1 MSGDKHHIEEI
12 LPRFSLNRRIGVLV
26 LLASM
31 VVVGLVASLGIPLE
45 LIPAGFT
52 DPYLSVRV
60 PWRDAPAQEVL
71 EKVVMPLEDELST
84 VRGIESLFSVSVT
97 GFARVGLSFKSGT
110 DMDVAYREV
119 RDRIERARAL
129 LPEDADRIYIRKE
142 DSSSI
147 PIFVV
152 GLAIDPEISDA
163 YTLIQKQIVVRLQRL
178 EGVASVD
185 VNGLLEKEI
194 FIELDRER
202 TEAAGLNIYALATE
216 LGADNF
222 TMASGDV
229 RTGGRKLLLRSVA
242 RFRSLEEL
250 EDRVVA
256 PQVRLRDIAGVSYK
270 PPEARFR
277 VRANSR
283 PAVALMILKEGDA
296 NSLEVAR
303 AIRRELRDMQ
313 DSPSLQGIMMVPLF
327 DQGRV
332 ITESLDT
339 LLDSGKIG
347 GFFAILV
354 LYFFLRRLRMTL
366 IITLAIPLSM
376 LIALTA
382 MVFAGESLNILSLLA
397 LMISV
402 GLLVDNSVVV
412 AENIHRLHR
421 SGVPRRQAAIRGTAE
436 IALAITMATLTTIV
450 VFLPVSLVGGQ
461 AQFFLLRLS
470 IPISVAL
477 LASLLVAGIFVPL
490 SVYLTLADGN
500 GGQGRESFFRPAYRR
515 FVAVMERIYHA
526 TFGRINHLYGRLLGV
541 FLRHRL
547 DLVIAVLVVFAITY
561 AIPMQQVKFVEIQE
575 EERGGFEIDAR
586 LPLSTTLEEGEETE
600 TLFAMN
606 IDAAGWPLEEAQ
618 DWLPFEIPVAG
629 PAFGNLRLE
638 GSAEELGLSGW
649 FIFHRETF
657 GQVQGFFNNPRTTDL
672 SPREVTEIILE
683 RLPERPGVSY
693 YTGSESESEDKG
705 EQVHVITLVGDDS
718 EQLETTAEDLEAL
731 FTSIPGVLGVKATG
745 DPAPS
750 ELGLVIDRE
759 RAQQQ
764 NISPRVV
771 AGMVGYAL
779 RGQQLNRYRTDG
791 DDIPVRIRFA
801 EEDRETLTQLKS
813 FYLPTGSG
821 GFVPLSSVTDTSYLK
836 TARRIFRRDKQTSH
850 TITLELEQG
859 KEEETRVRV
868 AALEK
873 AVELPEGVRIGRPPR
888 ADSAAE
894 DLKSLGLAA
903 LLSVVFIYLL
913 MGFLFESFGLP
924 LSIILTIPLAGLGV
938 YWTHFIFGYNL
949 DFLGGVGLILLIGVV
964 VNNGIVLVDYV
975 NRLRRSGL
983 ERGEALLTAA
993 QRRFRPIMMTALTT
1007 ICGMIPVTLSGTTSI
1022 GLSYTSF
1029 GLTLIG
1035 GLTSAT
1041 LLTLLVVPVFYTL
1054 FDDLGTAIPAFLSA
1068 LRAKGAGAPDAEVA
1082 PES

>member
-1 MSGDKHHIEEI
+1 M
-12 LPRFSLNRRIGVLV
+12 
-26 LLASM
+26 
-31 VVVGLVASLGIPLE
+31 
-45 LIPAGFT
+45 
-52 DPYLSVRV
+52 
-60 PWRDAPAQEVL
+60 
-71 EKVVMPLEDELST
+71 
-84 VRGIESLFSVSVT
+84 
-97 GFARVGLSFKSGT
+97 
-110 DMDVAYREV
+110 
-119 RDRIERARAL
+119 
-129 LPEDADRIYIRKE
+129 
-142 DSSSI
+142 
-147 PIFVV
+147 V
-152 GLAIDPEISDA
+152 GLAIDPGLTDP

-178 EGVASVD
+178 EGVASVE
-185 VNGLLEKEI
+185 VNGALEKEI

-202 TEAAGLNIYALATE
+202 TEAAGLNIYALAQQ

-229 RTGGRKLLLRSVA
+229 RYSGRKLLLRSVA
-242 RFRSLEEL
+242 RYDSLEEL
-250 EDRVVA
+250 EDRYIA
-256 PQVRLRDIAGVSYK
+256 PRVRLRDIGTVSYK
-270 PPEARFR
+270 EPEARFR

-283 PAVALMILKEGDA
+283 PAVALVVLKEGDA
-296 NSLEVAR
+296 NTLQVAR
-303 AIRRELRDMQ
+303 SIRLELRRMQ
-313 DSPSLQGIMMVPLF
+313 DNPALQRIFMVPLF
-327 DQGRV
+327 DQGAV

-347 GFFAILV
+347 GIFAVLV

-382 MVFAGESLNILSLLA
+382 MFFAEESLNILSLLA

-412 AENIHRLHR
+412 AENIHRLAR
-421 SGVPRRQAAIRGTAE
+421 SGVPRREAAIRGTAE

-477 LASLLVAGIFVPL
+477 LASLMVAGIFVPL
-490 SVYLTLADGN
+490 SVYLTLSNGDGETR
-500 GGQGRESFFRPAYRR
+500 REWIFRPVYRR
-515 FVAVMERIYHA
+515 FVALMERIYHA
-526 TFGRINHLYGRLLGV
+526 TFGRLNHLYGRLLGV

-547 DLVIAVLVVFAITY
+547 DLVIGVMVVFAIT
-561 AIPMQQVKFVEIQE
+561 AAVPMRQVKFVEIQE
-575 EERGGFEIDAR
+575 EERGGFEIDVR
-586 LPLSTTLEEGEETE
+586 LPRSTTLEE
-600 TLFAMN
+600 A
-606 IDAAGWPLEEAQ
+606 DAFFLECESIV
-618 DWLPFEIPVAG
+618 ES
-629 PAFGNLRLE
+629 
-638 GSAEELGLSGW
+638 SAEEFGLSGW

-657 GQVQGFFNNPRTTDL
+657 GEVQGFFNNPRTTDL
-672 SPREVTEIILE
+672 TPREVTELMLE
-683 RLPERPGVSY
+683 RFPERPGITY
-693 YTGSESESEDKG
+693 YTGSESESEEKG
-705 EQVHVITLVGDDS
+705 EQVHVIALYGDDS
-718 EQLETTAEDLEAL
+718 EQLETTAENLEAL
-731 FTSIPGVLGVKATG
+731 FTAIPGVLGVKATG

-759 RAQQQ
+759 RAQAQ

-791 DDIPVRIRFA
+791 NDIPVRIRFA

-850 TITLELEQG
+850 TITLELEEG
-859 KEEETRVRV
+859 SEDETRKRV
-868 AALEK
+868 TALER
-873 AVELPEGVRIGRPPR
+873 AIELPEGVRLGRPPR

-913 MGFLFESFGLP
+913 MGFLFESFSLP

-938 YWTHFIFGYNL
+938 YWTHFVFGYNL
-949 DFLGGVGLILLIGVV
+949 DFLGGVGLVLLIGVV

-975 NRLRRSGL
+975 NRLRGSGM

-1007 ICGMIPVTLSGTTSI
+1007 ICGMIPVTLSGTNSI

-1035 GLTSAT
+1035 GLTTAT

-1054 FDDLGTAIPAFLSA
+1054 FDDLGTAIPAFLNA
-1068 LRAKGAGAPDAEVA
+1068 LRAKSAGALEAEPT
-1082 PES
+1082 PEP

>member
-1 MSGDKHHIEEI
+1 MTGDKRHIEEA

-31 VVVGLVASLGIPLE
+31 VVVGLVAAVGIPLE
-45 LIPAGFT
+45 LIPSGFS
-52 DPYLSVRV
+52 PPFLAVNV

-84 VRGIESLFSVSVT
+84 VRGLESLFSFSTT
-97 GFARVGLSFKSGT
+97 GFGRCFMNFKSGT

-142 DSSSI
+142 DGAAI
-147 PIFVV
+147 PVFVV
-152 GLAIDPEISDA
+152 GLAIDPDLTDA
-163 YTLIQKQIVVRLQRL
+163 YTLVQKQIVVRLQRL
-178 EGVASVD
+178 DGVASVE

-194 FIELDRER
+194 FIELDRES
-202 TEAAGLNIYALATE
+202 TEAAGLNIYALAQE
-216 LGADNF
+216 LGKDNF

-242 RFRSLEEL
+242 RYRSLEEI
-250 EDRVVA
+250 EDRMVA
-256 PQVRLRDIAGVSYK
+256 PRVRLRDIGTVSYK
-270 PPEARFR
+270 PPERHFV

-283 PAVALMILKEGDA
+283 PAVALVVLKEGDA
-296 NSLEVAR
+296 NTLRVAR
-303 AIRRELRDMQ
+303 AIRGELRAMQ
-313 DSPSLQGIMMVPLF
+313 DNPSLQRIFMVPLF

-347 GFFAILV
+347 GIFAIAV

-366 IITLAIPLSM
+366 IITLAIPLSL

-382 MVFAGESLNILSLLA
+382 MFFADESLNILSLLA

-421 SGVPRRQAAIRGTAE
+421 AGLARREAAIRGTAE
-436 IALAITMATLTTIV
+436 IALAVTMATLTTVV

-470 IPISVAL
+470 IPISAAL
-477 LASLLVAGIFVPL
+477 LASLVVAGIFVPL
-490 SVYLTLADGN
+490 SVYLTLSDADGN
-500 GGQGRESFFRPAYRR
+500 GRRASIFRPAYRR
-515 FVAVMERIYHA
+515 FVAVIERLYNA
-526 TFGRINHLYGRLLGV
+526 SFGRINQLYGRLLGF
-541 FLRHRL
+541 FLRRRL
-547 DLVIAVLVVFAITY
+547 DLSVGVLAAIVVTVAV
-561 AIPMQQVKFVEIQE
+561 PMQKVEFVDVQE
-575 EERGGFEIDAR
+575 EERGGFEIDVR
-586 LPLSTTLEEGEETE
+586 LPRSTTLEEAEAFFLECE
-600 TLFAMN
+600 AVVE
-606 IDAAGWPLEEAQ
+606 AAA
-618 DWLPFEIPVAG
+618 D
-629 PAFGNLRLE
+629 
-638 GSAEELGLSGW
+638 ELGLSGW
-649 FIFHRETF
+649 FLFHRETF
-657 GQVQGFFNNPRTTDL
+657 GEVQGFFDNPRTTDL
-672 SPREVTEIILE
+672 SPREVTEIVLE

-693 YTGSESESEDKG
+693 YTGQESESEEKG
-705 EQVHVITLVGDDS
+705 EQVHVVTLFGDDA
-718 EQLETTAEDLEAL
+718 EQLEETAEDLESI
-731 FTSIPGVLGVKATG
+731 FTAIPGVLGIKASG

-750 ELGLVIDRE
+750 EIGLVINRE

-764 NISPRVV
+764 NISPTVV

-791 DDIPVRIRFA
+791 NDIPVRIRFL
-801 EEDRETLTQLKS
+801 ESDRETLSQLKS

-821 GFVPLSSVTDTSYLK
+821 GFVPLSSITDTTYLK

-859 KEEETRVRV
+859 GEDEARRRVG
-868 AALEK
+868 ALEK
-873 AVELPEGVRIGRPPR
+873 AIDLPEGVRFGRPSR
-888 ADSAAE
+888 ADSASE
-894 DLKSLGLAA
+894 DLRGLQLAA
-903 LLSVVFIYLL
+903 LLSIVFIYLL
-913 MGFLFESFGLP
+913 MGFLFESFTLP

-938 YWTHFIFGYNL
+938 WWTHFIFGYNL
-949 DFLGGVGLILLIGVV
+949 DFLGGVGLVLLIGVV
-964 VNNGIVLVDYV
+964 VNNGIVLVDYI
-975 NRLRRSGL
+975 NRLRSTGM

-993 QRRFRPIMMTALTT
+993 DRRFRPIMMTALTT
-1007 ICGMIPVTLSGTTSI
+1007 ICGMIPVTLSGTNSI

-1035 GLTSAT
+1035 GLTTAT

-1054 FDDLGTAIPAFLSA
+1054 FDDLGSVVPAFLNA
-1068 LRAKGAGAPDAEVA
+1068 LRRRVRSEASAT
-1082 PES
+1082 PE

>member
-1 MSGDKHHIEEI
+1 VTGDKHHFEEA

-31 VVVGLVASLGIPLE
+31 VVVGLVSALGIPLE
-45 LIPAGFT
+45 LIPSGFS
-52 DPYLSVRV
+52 PPFLAVNV

-84 VRGIESLFSVSVT
+84 VRGLESLYSFSTT
-97 GFARVGLSFKSGT
+97 GFGRCFMNFKSGT

-142 DSSSI
+142 DGAAI
-147 PIFVV
+147 PVFVV
-152 GLAIDPEISDA
+152 GLAIDPGLSDP
-163 YTLIQKQIVVRLQRL
+163 YTLVQKQIVVRLQRL
-178 EGVASVD
+178 DGVASVE

-202 TEAAGLNIYALATE
+202 TEAAGLNIYALAQE

-242 RFRSLEEL
+242 RYRSLEEI
-250 EDRVVA
+250 EDRMVA
-256 PQVRLRDIAGVSYK
+256 PQVRLRDIGTVSYK
-270 PPEARFR
+270 PPEARFK

-283 PAVALMILKEGDA
+283 PAVALVVLKEGDA
-296 NSLEVAR
+296 NTLRVAR
-303 AIRRELRDMQ
+303 AIRDELRGMQ
-313 DSPSLQGIMMVPLF
+313 DNPTLQGIFMVPLF

-339 LLDSGKIG
+339 LLSSGKIG
-347 GFFAILV
+347 GIFAIVV

-366 IITLAIPLSM
+366 IITLAIPLSL

-382 MVFAGESLNILSLLA
+382 MFFAEESLNILSLLA

-421 SGVPRRQAAIRGTAE
+421 SGLPRREAAIRGTAE
-436 IALAITMATLTTIV
+436 IALAVTMATLTTVV

-477 LASLLVAGIFVPL
+477 LASLVVAGVFVPL
-490 SVYLTLADGN
+490 SVYLTLSN
-500 GGQGRESFFRPAYRR
+500 GDENRRESFFRPAYRR
-515 FVAVMERIYHA
+515 FVGFMERVYA
-526 TFGRINHLYGRLLGV
+526 ASFGRINQLYGRLLGV
-541 FLRHRL
+541 FLRRRL
-547 DLVIAVLVVFAITY
+547 DLVILVGVVFVVTVAV
-561 AIPMQQVKFVEIQE
+561 PMQKVKFVEVQE
-575 EERGGFEIDAR
+575 EERGGFEVEVR
-586 LPLSTTLEEGEETE
+586 LPRSTTLEEAEQ
-600 TLFAMN
+600 FF
-606 IDAAGWPLEEAQ
+606 LECEKIVE
-618 DWLPFEIPVAG
+618 D
-629 PAFGNLRLE
+629 
-638 GSAEELGLSGW
+638 SADELGLSGW
-649 FIFHRETF
+649 FLFHRETF
-657 GQVQGFFNNPRTTDL
+657 GSLQGFFNNPRTTDL
-672 SPREVTEIILE
+672 SPREVTEIVLE

-693 YTGSESESEDKG
+693 YTGQESEADEKG
-705 EQVHVITLVGDDS
+705 EQVHVVSLFGDDA
-718 EQLETTAEDLEAL
+718 EQLEETAEDLEPI
-731 FTSIPGVLGVKATG
+731 FTAIPGVLGVKATG

-750 ELGLVIDRE
+750 ELGLVVNRE

-791 DDIPVRIRFA
+791 NDIPVRIRFL
-801 EEDRETLTQLKS
+801 ESDRETLSQLKS
-813 FYLPTGSG
+813 FYLPTGTG
-821 GFVPLSSVTDTSYLK
+821 GFVPLSSITDTTYLK
-836 TARRIFRRDKQTSH
+836 TARRIYRRDKQTSH

-859 KEEETRVRV
+859 GEEEARRRVT
-868 AALEK
+868 ALTK
-873 AVELPEGVRIGRPPR
+873 AIDLPEGVRFGQPAQ
-888 ADSAAE
+888 ADSASE
-894 DLKSLGLAA
+894 DLRGLMLAA
-903 LLSVVFIYLL
+903 GLSVIFIYLL
-913 MGFLFESFGLP
+913 MGFLFESFTLP

-938 YWTHFIFGYNL
+938 WWTHFFFGYNL
-949 DFLGGVGLILLIGVV
+949 DFLGGVGLVLLIGVV
-964 VNNGIVLVDYV
+964 VNNGIVLVDYI
-975 NRLRRSGL
+975 NRLRSAGM
-983 ERGEALLTAA
+983 ERTEALLTAA
-993 QRRFRPIMMTALTT
+993 ERRFRPIMMTALTT
-1007 ICGMIPVTLSGTTSI
+1007 ICGMIPVTLSGTNSI

-1035 GLTSAT
+1035 GLTTAT

-1054 FDDLGTAIPAFLSA
+1054 FDDLGRTVPAFLNA
-1068 LRAKGAGAPDAEVA
+1068 LRKRGGTEAAPVLD
-1082 PES
+1082 

>member
-1 MSGDKHHIEEI
+1 MSNDKHHIEEA

-31 VVVGLVASLGIPLE
+31 VVVGVVAALGIPLE
-45 LIPAGFT
+45 LIPSGFS
-52 DPYLSVRV
+52 PPFLAVNV

-71 EKVVMPLEDELST
+71 DKVILPLEDELST
-84 VRGIESLFSVSVT
+84 VRGLESLFSFSTT
-97 GFARVGLSFKSGT
+97 GFGRCFLNFKSGT

-142 DSSSI
+142 DESAI
-147 PIFVV
+147 PVFVV
-152 GLAIDPEISDA
+152 GLAIDPELTDA
-163 YTLIQKQIVVRLQRL
+163 YTLIQKQVVVRIQRL
-178 EGVASVD
+178 DGVASVD
-185 VNGLLEKEI
+185 VNGVLEKEI

-229 RTGGRKLLLRSVA
+229 RYSGRKLLLRSVA
-242 RFRSLEEL
+242 RYRSLDEL
-250 EDRVVA
+250 ENRFVA
-256 PQVRLRDIAGVSYK
+256 PRVRLKDIGTVSYK
-270 PPEARFR
+270 EPEAYFR

-283 PAVALMILKEGDA
+283 PAVALVVLKEGDA
-296 NSLEVAR
+296 NTLEVAR
-303 AIRRELRDMQ
+303 SIRRELRDMQ
-313 DSPSLQGIMMVPLF
+313 ESPSLQGIMMVPLF

-347 GFFAILV
+347 GIFAILV

-382 MVFAGESLNILSLLA
+382 MFFADESLNILSLLA

-421 SGVPRRQAAIRGTAE
+421 SGVPRREAAIRGTAE
-436 IALAITMATLTTIV
+436 IALAIVMATLTTIV

-477 LASLLVAGIFVPL
+477 LASLVVAGIFVPL
-490 SVYLTLADGN
+490 SVYLTLSNGN
-500 GGQGRESFFRPAYRR
+500 GGREMFFRPAYRR

-541 FLRHRL
+541 FLRRRL
-547 DLVIAVLVVFAITY
+547 DLVIGVLVVFAIT
-561 AIPMQQVKFVEIQE
+561 AALPMKHVKFVEIQE
-575 EERGGFEIDAR
+575 EERGGFEIEVR
-586 LPLSTTLEEGEETE
+586 LPRSTTLVEAET
-600 TLFAMN
+600 FF
-606 IDAAGWPLEEAQ
+606 LECEAIVE
-618 DWLPFEIPVAG
+618 D
-629 PAFGNLRLE
+629 
-638 GSAEELGLSGW
+638 SAVELGLSGW
-649 FIFHRETF
+649 FLFHRETF
-657 GQVQGFFNNPRTTDL
+657 GSIQGFFNNPRTTDL

-683 RLPERPGVSY
+683 RMPERPGVTY
-693 YTGSESESEDKG
+693 YTGSESESEAKG
-705 EQVHVITLVGDDS
+705 EQVHVISLFGDDS
-718 EQLETTAEDLEAL
+718 EQLETTAENLEAL
-731 FTSIPGVLGVKATG
+731 FISIPGVLGVKATG

-791 DDIPVRIRFA
+791 NDIPVRIRFA
-801 EEDRETLTQLKS
+801 EEDRETLNQLKS

-859 KEEETRVRV
+859 SEEETRRRV

-873 AVELPEGVRIGRPPR
+873 VIELPEGVRIGQPAR

-894 DLKSLGLAA
+894 DLRGLMLAA

-938 YWTHFIFGYNL
+938 YWTHFIFGYKL
-949 DFLGGVGLILLIGVV
+949 DFLGGVGLVLLIGVV

-975 NRLRRSGL
+975 NRLRGSGM

-1007 ICGMIPVTLSGTTSI
+1007 ICGMIPVTLSGTNSI

-1035 GLTSAT
+1035 GLTTAT

-1054 FDDLGTAIPAFLSA
+1054 FDDLGTAIPAFLNA
-1068 LRAKGAGAPDAEVA
+1068 LRKRGAGAPDAEA
-1082 PES
+1082 ASES

>member
-1 MSGDKHHIEEI
+1 MSGDKHHIEEA

-31 VVVGLVASLGIPLE
+31 VVVGVVAALGIPLE
-45 LIPAGFT
+45 LIPSGFS
-52 DPYLSVRV
+52 PPFLAVNV

-71 EKVVMPLEDELST
+71 DKVVLPLEDELST
-84 VRGIESLFSVSVT
+84 VRGLESLVSFSTT
-97 GFARVGLSFKSGT
+97 GFGRCFMNFKSGT

-142 DSSSI
+142 DESAI
-147 PIFVV
+147 PVFVV
-152 GLAIDPEISDA
+152 GLAIDPELTDP
-163 YTLIQKQIVVRLQRL
+163 YTLVQKQIVVRLQRL
-178 EGVASVD
+178 DGVASVD
-185 VNGLLEKEI
+185 VNGALEKEI

-216 LGADNF
+216 LGTDNF

-229 RTGGRKLLLRSVA
+229 RYSGRKLLLRSVA
-242 RFRSLEEL
+242 RYGDLEEL
-250 EDRVVA
+250 ENRFVA
-256 PQVRLRDIAGVSYK
+256 PRVRLKDIGTVAYK
-270 PPEARFR
+270 EPEARFR

-283 PAVALMILKEGDA
+283 PAVALMVLKEGDA
-296 NSLEVAR
+296 NTLEVAR
-303 AIRRELRDMQ
+303 SIRGELRDMGET
-313 DSPSLQGIMMVPLF
+313 PSLQGIGMVPLF

-347 GFFAILV
+347 GIFAVLV

-382 MVFAGESLNILSLLA
+382 MYFTGESLNILSLLA

-421 SGVPRRQAAIRGTAE
+421 SGVPRREAAIRGTAE
-436 IALAITMATLTTIV
+436 IALAIVMATLTTIV
-450 VFLPVSLVGGQ
+450 VFLPVSLIGGQ

-477 LASLLVAGIFVPL
+477 LASLVVAGIFVPL
-490 SVYLTLADGN
+490 SVYLTLTN
-500 GGQGRESFFRPAYRR
+500 GDPRREWFFRPAYRQ
-515 FVAVMERIYHA
+515 FVATMERIYRA
-526 TFGRINHLYGRLLGV
+526 TFGRINDLYGRLLAV
-541 FLRHRL
+541 FLRRRL
-547 DLVIAVLVVFAITY
+547 DLVIGLFVVFAIT
-561 AIPMQQVKFVEIQE
+561 AAVPMKQVKFVEIQE
-575 EERGGFEIDAR
+575 EERGGFELEVR
-586 LPLSTTLEEGEETE
+586 LPRSTT
-600 TLFAMN
+600 
-606 IDAAGWPLEEAQ
+606 IEEAET
-618 DWLPFEIPVAG
+618 F
-629 PAFGNLRLE
+629 FLE
-638 GSAEELGLSGW
+638 CESIVEDSADELGFSGW

-657 GQVQGFFNNPRTTDL
+657 GQIQGFFNNPRTTDL
-672 SPREVTEIILE
+672 TPREVTEIILE
-683 RLPERPGVSY
+683 RMPERPGVNY
-693 YTGSESESEDKG
+693 YTGSESESETKG
-705 EQVHVITLVGDDS
+705 EQVHVIALYGDDS
-718 EQLETTAEDLEAL
+718 EVLETTAENLEAL

-750 ELGLVIDRE
+750 EIGLVIDRE

-791 DDIPVRIRFA
+791 NDIPVRIRFA
-801 EEDRETLTQLKS
+801 EEDRETLSQLKS

-859 KEEETRVRV
+859 KEEETRKRV
-868 AALEK
+868 GALEK
-873 AVELPEGVRIGRPPR
+873 AIELPEGVRLGRPPR
-888 ADSAAE
+888 ADSLAE
-894 DLKSLGLAA
+894 DMKSLGLAA
-903 LLSVVFIYLL
+903 ALSVVFIYLL
-913 MGFLFESFGLP
+913 MGFLFESFSLP
-924 LSIILTIPLAGLGV
+924 LSIIFTIPLAGLGV

-949 DFLGGVGLILLIGVV
+949 DFLGGVGLVLLIGVV
-964 VNNGIVLVDYV
+964 VNNGIVLVDYI
-975 NRLRRSGL
+975 NRLRSSGI
-983 ERGEALLTAA
+983 ERDEALLTAA
-993 QRRFRPIMMTALTT
+993 NRRFRPIMMTALTT
-1007 ICGMIPVTLSGTTSI
+1007 ICGMIPVTLSGTNSI

-1035 GLTSAT
+1035 GLTTAT

-1054 FDDLGTAIPAFLSA
+1054 FDDLGAAIPAFLNA
-1068 LRAKGAGAPDAEVA
+1068 LRKRSSGTSDAE
-1082 PES
+1082 PYTEL

>member
-1 MSGDKHHIEEI
+1 MKAEKHHIEEA

-31 VVVGLVASLGIPLE
+31 VVVGVVAALRIPLE
-45 LIPAGFT
+45 LIPSGFS
-52 DPYLSVRV
+52 PPFLAVNV

-71 EKVVMPLEDELST
+71 EKVIMPLEDELST
-84 VRGIESLFSVSVT
+84 VRGLESLFSFSTT
-97 GFARVGLSFKSGT
+97 GFGRCFLNFKSGT

-142 DSSSI
+142 DESAI
-147 PIFVV
+147 PVFVV
-152 GLAIDPEISDA
+152 GLAMDPEISDA
-163 YTLIQKQIVVRLQRL
+163 YTLVQKQIVVRLQRL
-178 EGVASVD
+178 DGVASVE

-194 FIELDRER
+194 FIELDREL
-202 TEAAGLNIYALATE
+202 TEAAGLNIYALAQE

-222 TMASGDV
+222 TMASGNV
-229 RTGGRKLLLRSVA
+229 RTAGRKLLLRSVA
-242 RFRSLEEL
+242 RFRSLDEL
-250 EDRVVA
+250 ENRMVT
-256 PQVRLRDIAGVSYK
+256 PQVRLRDVGEVSYK
-270 PPEARFR
+270 PPERFFV

-283 PAVALMILKEGDA
+283 PAVALVVLKEGDA
-296 NSLEVAR
+296 NTLEVAR
-303 AIRRELRDMQ
+303 SIRRELREMQ
-313 DSPSLQGIMMVPLF
+313 DSPSLQRILMVPLF

-339 LLDSGKIG
+339 LLNSGKIG
-347 GFFAILV
+347 GIFAVAV
-354 LYFFLRRLRMTL
+354 LFFFLRRLRMTF
-366 IITLAIPLSM
+366 IITLAIPLSI

-382 MVFAGESLNILSLLA
+382 MFFTNESLNILSLLA

-412 AENIHRLHR
+412 AENSHRINR
-421 SGVPRRQAAIRGTAE
+421 SGVPRREAAIRGTAD
-436 IALAITMATLTTIV
+436 IALAIVMATLTTIV

-477 LASLLVAGIFVPL
+477 LASLVVAGVFVPL
-490 SVYLTLADGN
+490 SVYLTLPRSDNPGD
-500 GGQGRESFFRPAYRR
+500 REWFFRPAYRR
-515 FVAVMERIYHA
+515 FVALVERTYDA
-526 TFGRINHLYGRLLGV
+526 TFGHLNHLYGRLLGV
-541 FLRHRL
+541 FLHRRL
-547 DLVIAVLVVFAITY
+547 DLVIVVLVVFAIT
-561 AIPMQQVKFVEIQE
+561 AAVPMQEVKFVEIQE

-586 LPLSTTLEEGEETE
+586 LSRSTTLEEAEA
-600 TLFAMN
+600 FF
-606 IDAAGWPLEEAQ
+606 LECEAIV
-618 DWLPFEIPVAG
+618 E
-629 PAFGNLRLE
+629 N
-638 GSAEELGLSGW
+638 SAEELGLSGW

-657 GQVQGFFNNPRTTDL
+657 GEIQGFFENPRTVDL
-672 SPREVTEIILE
+672 TPREVTEIVLE
-683 RLPERPGVSY
+683 RLPERPGVTY
-693 YTGSESESEDKG
+693 YTGQESESEETG
-705 EQVHVITLVGDDS
+705 NQVRVITLYGDDS
-718 EQLETTAEDLEAL
+718 EQLETTADGLETL

-750 ELGLVIDRE
+750 ELALVIDRD

-779 RGQQLNRYRTDG
+779 RGQQLNRYRSDG
-791 DDIPVRIRFA
+791 NDIPVRIRFT
-801 EEDRETLTQLKS
+801 EEDRETLKQLQS
-813 FYLPTGSG
+813 FYLPTGAG

-850 TITLELEQG
+850 TITLELEEG
-859 KEEETRVRV
+859 REDETRIRI
-868 AALEK
+868 AALER
-873 AVELPEGVRIGRPPR
+873 AIELPEGIRLGRPPR

-894 DLKSLGLAA
+894 DLRGLMLAA
-903 LLSVVFIYLL
+903 GLSIVFIYLL

-949 DFLGGVGLILLIGVV
+949 DFLGGVGLVLLIGVV

-975 NRLRRSGL
+975 NRLRMSGM

-993 QRRFRPIMMTALTT
+993 NRRFRPIMMTALTT
-1007 ICGMIPVTLSGTTSI
+1007 ICGMIPVTLSGTNSI

-1035 GLTSAT
+1035 GLTTAT
-1041 LLTLLVVPVFYTL
+1041 LLTLLVVPIFYTL
-1054 FDDLGTAIPAFLSA
+1054 FDDLGVTIPGFLNT
-1068 LRAKGAGAPDAEVA
+1068 LRNRGNGTTVAEPDSGAT
-1082 PES
+1082 

>member
-1 MSGDKHHIEEI
+1 MSNDKHHIEEA

-31 VVVGLVASLGIPLE
+31 VVVGVVAALGIPLE
-45 LIPAGFT
+45 LIPSGFS
-52 DPYLSVRV
+52 PPFLAVNV

-71 EKVVMPLEDELST
+71 DKVILPLEDELST
-84 VRGIESLFSVSVT
+84 VRGLESLFSFSTT
-97 GFARVGLSFKSGT
+97 GFGRCFLNFKSGT

-142 DSSSI
+142 DESAI
-147 PIFVV
+147 PVFVV
-152 GLAIDPEISDA
+152 GLAIDPELTDA
-163 YTLIQKQIVVRLQRL
+163 YTLIQKQVVVRLQRL
-178 EGVASVD
+178 DGVASVD
-185 VNGLLEKEI
+185 VNGVLEKEI

-229 RTGGRKLLLRSVA
+229 RYSGRKLLLRSVA
-242 RFRSLEEL
+242 RYRSLDEL
-250 EDRVVA
+250 ENRFVA
-256 PQVRLRDIAGVSYK
+256 PRVRLKDIGTVSYK
-270 PPEARFR
+270 EPEAYFR

-283 PAVALMILKEGDA
+283 PAVALVVLKEGDA
-296 NSLEVAR
+296 NTLEVAR
-303 AIRRELRDMQ
+303 SIRRELRDMQ
-313 DSPSLQGIMMVPLF
+313 ESPSLQGIMMVPLF

-347 GFFAILV
+347 GIFAILV

-382 MVFAGESLNILSLLA
+382 MFFADESLNILSLLA

-421 SGVPRRQAAIRGTAE
+421 SGVPRREAAIRGTAE
-436 IALAITMATLTTIV
+436 IALAIVMATLTTIV

-477 LASLLVAGIFVPL
+477 LASLVVAGIFVPL
-490 SVYLTLADGN
+490 SVYLTLSNGN
-500 GGQGRESFFRPAYRR
+500 GGREMFFRPAYRR

-541 FLRHRL
+541 FLRRRL
-547 DLVIAVLVVFAITY
+547 DLVIGVLVVFAIT
-561 AIPMQQVKFVEIQE
+561 AALPMKHVKFVEIQE
-575 EERGGFEIDAR
+575 EERGGFEIEVR
-586 LPLSTTLEEGEETE
+586 LPRSTTLVEAET
-600 TLFAMN
+600 FF
-606 IDAAGWPLEEAQ
+606 LECEAIVE
-618 DWLPFEIPVAG
+618 D
-629 PAFGNLRLE
+629 
-638 GSAEELGLSGW
+638 SAVELGLSGW
-649 FIFHRETF
+649 FLFHRETF
-657 GQVQGFFNNPRTTDL
+657 GSIQGFFNNPRTTDL

-683 RLPERPGVSY
+683 RMPERPGVTY
-693 YTGSESESEDKG
+693 YTGSESESEAKG
-705 EQVHVITLVGDDS
+705 EQVHVISLFGDDS
-718 EQLETTAEDLEAL
+718 EQLETTAENLEAL
-731 FTSIPGVLGVKATG
+731 FISIPGVLGVKATG

-791 DDIPVRIRFA
+791 NDIPVRIRFA
-801 EEDRETLTQLKS
+801 EEDRETLNQLKS

-859 KEEETRVRV
+859 SEEETRRRV
-868 AALEK
+868 AALEQ
-873 AVELPEGVRIGRPPR
+873 VIELPEGVRIGQPAR

-894 DLKSLGLAA
+894 DLRGLMLAA

-949 DFLGGVGLILLIGVV
+949 DFLGGVGLVLLIGVV

-975 NRLRRSGL
+975 NRLRSSGM

-1007 ICGMIPVTLSGTTSI
+1007 ICGMIPVTLSGTNSI

-1035 GLTSAT
+1035 GLTTAT

-1054 FDDLGTAIPAFLSA
+1054 FDDLGTAIPAFLNA
-1068 LRAKGAGAPDAEVA
+1068 LRKRGAEAPDAEA
-1082 PES
+1082 ASES